1 MARSTRLLSPVLTAV
16 LVLLIDDLHG
26 HTLGHYG
33 LTTEP
38 RFAWL
43 LAFIALIWIT
53 TYAAGVNESAGL
65 SNGARLV
72 RSVGAVGSAVV
83 IIALVEVIAVALQS
97 HSAGAQHLY
106 VPTFDLGLTV
116 VFLAPGLTVL
126 ASATHRSLTI
136 QGQQERV
143 IALVGDEE
151 RERLLRDVLRRPER
165 PSVVAATLAPADV
178 VPAEGR
184 AAPLEEAIR
193 VQRITLI
200 VMNREA
206 QALDDIVSQAAR
218 AHAQGVRIRTLSL
231 YYDEWLGKLPLSEL
245 ERIALLFDI
254 NEIHRPVYARGKR
267 FLDVVLAIAGLPVLL
282 VAMPLVALVNLA
294 GNRGSLFYHQ
304 ERVGKD
310 GTIFTIHK
318 FRTMR
323 PSDAPSSWTAPD
335 DDRISA
341 VGRTL
346 RRLHVDELPQ
356 VWNVLRR
363 ELSIVGPRPEQPHY
377 VSQLSEVIPFYD
389 TRHLV
394 RPGITGW
401 AQVKY
406 DYGATEL
413 DALEKLQYE
422 FYYLRHQSLALD
434 LRIIGRTL
442 RSIVGRQGR

>member
-1 MARSTRLLSPVLTAV
+1 MARLAQLLTAMLTAV
-16 LVLLIDDLHG
+16 VVLLIDAVHG
-26 HTLGHYG
+26 HTLGHYT

-43 LAFIALIWIT
+43 LVFIALIWIA
-53 TYAAGVNESAGL
+53 TYAAGVAETAVDLAARVIRSAG
-65 SNGARLV
+65 
-72 RSVGAVGSAVV
+72 AVLSAVV
-83 IIALVEVIAVALQS
+83 MIALVEIVS
-97 HSAGAQHLY
+97 HHFL
-106 VPTFDLGLTV
+106 VPLFDLGVSVIVLV
-116 VFLAPGLTVL
+116 PGLAFLA
-126 ASATHRSLTI
+126 ASTQRSLAI
-136 QGQQERV
+136 QGAQERAV
-143 IALVGDEE
+143 ALVGDEE
-151 RERLLRDVLRRPER
+151 RHRLLRDVARSPEQA
-165 PSVVAATLAPADV
+165 SVLAATLAPDDAL
-178 VPAEGR
+178 PTEGHP
-184 AAPLEEAIR
+184 APLEDVIR
-193 VQRITLI
+193 DQRVTLV

-206 QALDDIVSQAAR
+206 QSLDEIVSQAAR
-218 AHAQGVRIRTLSL
+218 AHSQGVRIRTLSL

-254 NEIHRPVYARGKR
+254 NEIHRPVYARMKR
-267 FLDVVLAIAGLPVLL
+267 FLDVALAIVGLPVLL
-282 VAMPLVALVNLA
+282 VAMPLIAIADLA

-310 GTIFTIHK
+310 GIVFMIHK

-323 PSDAPSSWTAPD
+323 PTDAASTWTEPD
-335 DDRISA
+335 DDRLSA

-363 ELSIVGPRPEQPHY
+363 DLSIVGPRPEQPHY
-377 VSQLSEVIPFYD
+377 VAQLSEAIPFYD

-406 DYGATEL
+406 GYGATEL

-422 FYYLRHQSLALD
+422 FYYLRHQSLGLD